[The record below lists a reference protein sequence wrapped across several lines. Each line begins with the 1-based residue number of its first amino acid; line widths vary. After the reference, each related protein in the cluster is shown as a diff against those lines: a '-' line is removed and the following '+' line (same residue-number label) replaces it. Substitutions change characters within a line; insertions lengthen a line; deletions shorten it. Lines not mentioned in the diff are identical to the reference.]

1 MLKRIP
7 IVGLPITLRDL
18 FSGFFAGKT
27 AQINLA
33 HAISKLCNL
42 KYVYFTDSATSS
54 LYVILEALKNK
65 QHKKEVILPAYTA
78 TSLIIAIK
86 KANLKPVL
94 CDISLD
100 NFQLDINLLSRLV
113 SEKTLCIVGV
123 HMFGIVHRDLGGL
136 KEKFPDILII
146 EDCAQSLGSKIN
158 GVSIGNL
165 ADLSFFSFNRGKNLP
180 TYGGGCITTNSE
192 ELSEVISQELKRQV
206 IETGLGEKAA
216 IILKNFALSLAVRP
230 WVYGLSYPLISLF
243 REIAPHQ
250 DFSVKTYTDF
260 QAGVALSLLKRIEEF
275 SQKRY
280 ANGMELIEG
289 FKDIEDIILPKI
301 SADTQPA
308 FNRLPILFKD
318 LKRRQEL
325 EKRLG
330 KNGIETSRMYFQ
342 PLHRLFD
349 LGYKKEDFPN
359 ANYFA
364 EHLLTLPVHPLVREK
379 DLLKMMEIIK
389 R

>member
-1 MLKRIP
+1 MLKKIP
-7 IVGLPITLRDL
+7 IVGLPISLRDL
-18 FSGFFAGKT
+18 FFGFFVGKT

-33 HAISKLCNL
+33 QAISELCNL
-42 KYVYFTDSATSS
+42 RYVHFTDSATSS
-54 LYVILEALKNK
+54 LYIILEVLKNI
-65 QHKKEVILPAYTA
+65 QNKKEVILPAYTTA
-78 TSLIIAIK
+78 SLIIAIK

-94 CDISLD
+94 CDISLED
-100 NFQLDINLLSRLV
+100 FNLDVNLLANLV
-113 SEKTLCIVGV
+113 SGETLCIVGV

-165 ADLSFFSFNRGKNLP
+165 ADISFFSFNRGKNLP
-180 TYGGGCITTNSE
+180 TYGGGCIATNLD
-192 ELSEVISQELKRQV
+192 ELSEAISQELKMRV
-206 IETGLGEKAA
+206 IETGLGKKAA
-216 IILKNFALSLAVRP
+216 IILKIFALSLAVRP
-230 WVYGLSYPLISLF
+230 FIYGLSYPLVSQF
-243 REIAPHQ
+243 REIFPHK
-250 DFSVKTYTDF
+250 DFYVKAYTDF
-260 QAGVALSLLKRIEEF
+260 QAGVASSLLKRIDEF

-280 ANGMELIEG
+280 GNGMRLIEEL
-289 FKDIEDIILPKI
+289 KDIEDIILPQIPK
-301 SADTQPA
+301 DTQPA

-342 PLHRLFD
+342 PLHQLFD